1 MEYAVNYYSVVSDD
15 VLNFSIITSTFFFFP
30 QKSYMAGTIAEI

>member
-15 VLNFSIITSTFFFFP
+15 VLNFSIITSTFFFP
-30 QKSYMAGTIAEI
+30 KKSFMAEV